1 MSMGGV
7 ARSYNR
13 YTTGNKVY
21 GGGRSY
27 ATAGTVDP
35 AGYVDRERRSG
46 LAKAALHPTGGG
58 YLPEAMVGETSF
70 HLPAHVLARIVL
82 ARKGAQLR

>member
-1 MSMGGV
+1 MGDV

-21 GGGRSY
+21 GGGRNY

-46 LAKAALHPTGGG
+46 LAQSALHPTGGHK
-58 YLPEAMVGETSF
+58 PEMMLGETAAR
-70 HLPAHVLARIVL
+70 LPAHLLARIML
-82 ARKGAQLR
+82 ERKGARTR